1 VVATMPECLAPDVRD
16 AIAARGL
23 APLQGLR
30 ESLIALDRAAWLGAH
45 DPQNPPAPVSAPGS
59 TKLVDEERAKNVLA
73 SHGVRVPRGER
84 TTRAELESAASSVG
98 YPVTLKGLGLAHKSE
113 SGAVAIGLNDAGAL
127 RAAVEGMPGSISEF
141 LVEETVTGIVAEV
154 LVSIRRAA
162 PLGWL
167 VTIGAGGVL
176 TELWK
181 DTQSLL
187 APASRNDI
195 ETAITKLRIA
205 PILAGYRG
213 KPAGDVTALVDFIE
227 HLQRVVVGTNMV
239 EVELNPVLVTTSAA
253 IAVDALLI
261 EEA

>member
-1 VVATMPECLAPDVRD
+1 P
-16 AIAARGL
+16 
-23 APLQGLR
+23 GLR
-30 ESLIALDRAAWLGAH
+30 PAH
-45 DPQNPPAPVSAPGS
+45 TPD
-59 TKLVDEERAKNVLA
+59 
-73 SHGVRVPRGER
+73 
-84 TTRAELESAASSVG
+84 
-98 YPVTLKGLGLAHKSE
+98 
-113 SGAVAIGLNDAGAL
+113 SGAEPTALNDAGAL
-127 RAAVEGMPGSISEF
+127 RTAVAAMPATISEF
-141 LVEETVTGIVAEV
+141 LFEETVTGIVAEV
-154 LVSIRRAA
+154 LVNIRRAA

-239 EVELNPVLVTTSAA
+239 EVELNPVLVTTSSA

>member
-1 VVATMPECLAPDVRD
+1 MLAE
-16 AIAARGL
+16 L
-23 APLQGLR
+23 
-30 ESLIALDRAAWLGAH
+30 
-45 DPQNPPAPVSAPGS
+45 
-59 TKLVDEERAKNVLA
+59 
-73 SHGVRVPRGER
+73 GVRVPKGKRAS
-84 TTRAELESAASSVG
+84 RAEVENAASQVG
-98 YPVTLKGLGLAHKSE
+98 FPVTLKGLGLAHKSE
-113 SGAVAIGLNDAGAL
+113 SGAVAIGLPDAAAL
-127 RAAVEGMPGSISEF
+127 RSALEAMPASITEF

-187 APASRNDI
+187 APASRTDI
-195 ETAITKLRIA
+195 EDAIARLRIA

-213 KPAGDVTALVDFIE
+213 KPSGNVAALVEFIE
-227 HLQRVVVGTNMV
+227 RLQSVVVGTTMV
-239 EVELNPVLVTTSAA
+239 EVELNPVLVTTNDA

-261 EEA
+261 EEN

>member
-1 VVATMPECLAPDVRD
+1 M
-16 AIAARGL
+16 AA
-23 APLQGLR
+23 A
-30 ESLIALDRAAWLGAH
+30 E
-45 DPQNPPAPVSAPGS
+45 
-59 TKLVDEERAKNVLA
+59 KL
-73 SHGVRVPRGER
+73 
-84 TTRAELESAASSVG
+84 G

-113 SGAVAIGLNDAGAL
+113 SGAVAIGLKDAAAL
-127 RAAVEGMPGSISEF
+127 RAAVEGMPGSITEF

-213 KPAGDVTALVDFIE
+213 KPAGDVTALIDFIE